1 VTEANQEIARR
12 SRRLLWVTLLL
23 IAVIL
28 GLAIAVRQRISQTTG
43 FLGQFNKTTVTQ
55 SVVVEKVE
63 AVAKLVSSES
73 TLRDVVIYEDSWFGS
88 TKRSLVVVTGKILAG
103 INLEGGAEVNVDDK
117 VRRITITLPQ
127 ASILAIEITE
137 LKTYDEQR
145 GLWNSFE
152 PADRDKI
159 FALAREKL
167 ENSSR
172 ELKIT
177 EHANQSAKRFL
188 ETMFNADGY
197 TAEVVLRPST

>member
-1 VTEANQEIARR
+1 MAEANQEIARR

-23 IAVIL
+23 IAAIL
-28 GLAIAVRQRISQTTG
+28 GLAIAVRQRISQTAG

-55 SVVVEKVE
+55 SLVVEKVE

-73 TLRDVVIYEDSWFGS
+73 TMRDVVIYEDSWFGS

-103 INLEGGAEVNVDDK
+103 INLEGGTDVSVDDK
-117 VRRITITLPQ
+117 ARRITITLPQ
-127 ASILAIEITE
+127 ATILAIEITE

-145 GLWNSFE
+145 GLWNPFA
-152 PADRDKI
+152 PADRDRI
-159 FALAREKL
+159 FARAREKL

-177 EHANQSAKRFL
+177 EHANESAKRFL
-188 ETMFNADGY
+188 ETMFNTDGY
-197 TAEVVLRPST
+197 TAEVILRPSP

>member
-1 VTEANQEIARR
+1 MAEANQEIARR

-23 IAVIL
+23 IAVII

-55 SVVVEKVE
+55 SLVVEKVE

-73 TLRDVVIYEDSWFGS
+73 TMRDVVIYEDSWFGS

-103 INLEGGAEVNVDDK
+103 INLEGGADVNVDDK
-117 VRRITITLPQ
+117 ARRITITLPQ
-127 ASILAIEITE
+127 ATILAIEITE

-145 GLWNSFE
+145 GLWNSFA

-159 FALAREKL
+159 FSLAREKL
-167 ENSSR
+167 ESSSR

-188 ETMFNADGY
+188 EAMFNTDGY
-197 TAEVVLRPST
+197 TAEVVLRPSP

>member
-1 VTEANQEIARR
+1 MSEPNLEIARR

-23 IAVIL
+23 IAVIV
-28 GLAIAVRQRISQTTG
+28 GLAIAVRQRISQTTA

-55 SVVVEKVE
+55 SLVVEKVE

-73 TLRDVVIYEDSWFGS
+73 TMRDVVIYEDSWLGS

-103 INLEGGAEVNVDDK
+103 INLEGGADVNVDDK
-117 VRRITITLPQ
+117 ARRITITLPQ
-127 ASILAIEITE
+127 ATILAIEITE

-159 FALAREKL
+159 FSLAREKL

-177 EHANQSAKRFL
+177 EHANQSARRFL
-188 ETMFNADGY
+188 ETLFNTDGY
-197 TAEVVLRPST
+197 TAEVVLRPSP

>member
-1 VTEANQEIARR
+1 MWLTLIVIA
-12 SRRLLWVTLLL
+12 
-23 IAVIL
+23 III
-28 GLAIAVRQRISQTTG
+28 GLAILVRQQISQTSG
-43 FLGQFNKTTVTQ
+43 ILGQFNKTTVSQ

-73 TLRDVVIYEDSWFGS
+73 TMRDVVIYEDSWYGS

-103 INLEGGAEVNVDDK
+103 INLESGAEVNVDDK
-117 VRRITITLPQ
+117 GRRITISLPQ
-127 ASILAIEITE
+127 ATILAIEITE

-145 GLWNSFE
+145 GLWNSFD

-159 FALAREKL
+159 FKLAREQL

-177 EHANQSAKRFL
+177 EHANQSAKQFL
-188 ETMFNADGY
+188 ETMFNTDGY
-197 TAEVVLRPST
+197 TADVVLRPSP

>member
-1 VTEANQEIARR
+1 VTEANQEIAKR
-12 SRRLLWVTLLL
+12 SRRLLWLMLLL
-23 IAVIL
+23 IALIV
-28 GLAIAVRQRISQTTG
+28 GLAIAVRQRISQTSA
-43 FLGQFNKTTVTQ
+43 FLGQFSKTTVSQ

-73 TLRDVVIYEDSWFGS
+73 TMRDVVIYEDSWYGS

-117 VRRITITLPQ
+117 TRRITITLPQ
-127 ASILAIEITE
+127 ATILAIEITE

-159 FALAREKL
+159 FKLAREQL
-167 ENSSR
+167 ENSSK
-172 ELKIT
+172 ELKLT

-188 ETMFNADGY
+188 ETMFNTDGY
-197 TAEVVLRPST
+197 TAEVELRPSP

>member
-1 VTEANQEIARR
+1 MNG
-12 SRRLLWVTLLL
+12 SRRPLWLMLLL
-23 IAVIL
+23 IAIIV
-28 GLAIAVRQRISQTTG
+28 GLAIAVRQRISQTSAL
-43 FLGQFNKTTVTQ
+43 LGQFNKTTVSQ
-55 SVVVEKVE
+55 SLVVEKVE

-73 TLRDVVIYEDSWFGS
+73 TMRDVVIYEDSWFGS

-117 VRRITITLPQ
+117 TRRITITLPQ
-127 ASILAIEITE
+127 ATILAIEITE

-159 FALAREKL
+159 FRLAREQL
-167 ENSSR
+167 ENSSK

-188 ETMFNADGY
+188 ETMFNTDGY
-197 TAEVVLRPST
+197 TAEVVLRPSP

>member
-1 VTEANQEIARR
+1 MAEANQEIARR

-23 IAVIL
+23 ICVIL

-55 SVVVEKVE
+55 SLVVEKVE

-73 TLRDVVIYEDSWFGS
+73 TMRDVVIFEDSWFGS

-103 INLEGGAEVNVDDK
+103 INLEGGADVKVDDK
-117 VRRITITLPQ
+117 ARRITITLPQ
-127 ASILAIEITE
+127 ATILAVEITE

-145 GLWNSFE
+145 GLWNSFA

-159 FALAREKL
+159 FSLAREKL

-172 ELKIT
+172 DLKIT
-177 EHANQSAKRFL
+177 EHANESAKRFL
-188 ETMFNADGY
+188 ETMFNTDGY
-197 TAEVVLRPST
+197 TAEVVLRPSP